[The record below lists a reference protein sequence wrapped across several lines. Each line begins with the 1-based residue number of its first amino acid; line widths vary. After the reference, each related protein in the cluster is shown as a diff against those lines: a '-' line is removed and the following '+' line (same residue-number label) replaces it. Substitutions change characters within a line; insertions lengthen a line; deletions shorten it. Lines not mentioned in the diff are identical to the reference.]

1 MQTWRLL
8 LQGGAQ
14 LRPQLMSS
22 CRPVAQGSHKHWRVF
37 SWNSGGLTTSVYQE
51 LESYAKILQADIM
64 LIQESKWHFEA
75 TWTTREYH
83 YIHTPGAGKH
93 DRLAGLLVMVSTR
106 LAKADQLQYR
116 VHHAGRLIHVRV
128 PHQSIHVDVV
138 NWYQYAINEQE
149 GTPERRQQLLIK
161 VQRCI
166 AHLPKRNVL
175 IFGGDFNCPCEPYK
189 HVCGQVTVPFNKMHY
204 MDLQDH
210 QHVWRTLLLT
220 ALNTWQQPVHG
231 QVATF
236 AMGETETAVR
246 SQIDFIMTRTQ
257 QVTARAKQASIIADF
272 PVAAWR
278 GGPRHYPVLAAVPIP
293 RPHWNCKAP
302 ASSTPTPI
310 DREQLIQDSRMDTPP
325 ARLLTMRAEISAQL
339 HVPVD
344 SYNTILMQAAQK
356 HYPLKKTFMQAPTQ
370 STELANCAKTMWGLF
385 RQMRA
390 HRFTLP
396 GIITAWRQWTQFQQ
410 AYRVHKERSKQR
422 SKQRKLD
429 LLHQAQQAADK
440 GNVHEL
446 WKVIR
451 SLAPKAPR
459 KRLQLHKDGHLIS
472 PEAELDWI
480 LEAYGGRYAVD
491 PEQAP
496 IHFSFPAHQGLEL
509 NTEDLL
515 FYLRKLNPRKAV
527 PHGTAP
533 AVIWQVCADLIAPP
547 VISAFNTQQD
557 GQPLVLQRWSD
568 ADVALLPK
576 AHGRSDSPLD
586 WRPIGVQDPLGKCL
600 MSTIVAQAR
609 QAIHDLITQFPQCAY
624 VKNRSTHT
632 ALRQVFSHCKSIRD
646 RCSKARLTLHDQ
658 HEGQVRTKCCGGL
671 QISLDLSAAFDLV
684 EWSSIKQALDLARV
698 NIAVQE
704 VILTWLTQ
712 VRYIFRHRQL
722 RGTIKPRRGL
732 RQGCTASPVLWAAFT
747 SLLCASI
754 EDQLSPQW
762 TREHLCLYADDSH
775 LRFQFESFEEFTS
788 IMNDV
793 RVVFVC
799 FRKFHLQIN
808 MAKTQAILK
817 LVGTLKH
824 RVHKEYVRKHQAT
837 KRLLLSPR
845 DPERWLPLVPQA
857 EYLGMIISYDHFEQQ
872 CLRHRL
878 TKAHNRRWALAS
890 VLHSRRLGI
899 RYKLKIWRSCVYST
913 MLYGLAHCGLTGDQ
927 VAEIQK
933 AIMKHTRAIISNQAF
948 LTGETHESIICRYG
962 IPRVH
967 EDLHRD
973 LQRAD
978 KTQAQAPDWMH
989 QARWQQHL
997 YWRLDLRVQSDECP
1011 ETHVWA
1017 CPLCDCM
1024 FPTQAALKVH
1034 ARRTHQYVD
1043 SQRVVFSRAAHSVN
1057 GLPTCK
1063 FCLRKFSRWQTLSQH
1078 ISQNRCTK
1086 FREYINPADDDQPLT
1101 AQLSAAGDGE
1111 TTTAHA
1117 CQSPSIIR
1125 QQVEVLG
1132 AAQRGLKAFIP
1143 MHNITSRLQQTCAQC
1158 GQWTASHRIM
1168 KRHYQ
1173 HTHPD
1178 ILQQLGNSITSYINR
1193 AATACPTCHYC
1204 NARCKDW
1211 KQHMHRCTVIW
1222 QCAIMCLQEQPIRA
1236 AGHGGAGGVLRGAS
1250 ETGGIT
1256 KPGTSQQEAT
1266 PSSWP
1271 TQGRA
1276 TVSSKLTCFFGKAGG
1291 QTRRRDQV
1299 AEARSCIGLLPS
1311 PGRKQ
1316 HDQPPVSNGQDVQ
1329 GQASRQ
1335 PSVGSRPAT
1344 PQGDH
1349 GHRDLQGAGSA
1360 PRGLVSG
1367 PSTTCPGQG
1376 VWMAR
1381 PGDRLEIPTV
1391 ESSVESLGGRQQ
1403 PRTHQRPD
1411 GGQPPPEALPGPRP
1425 GHSAQIPLHAEA
1437 GRCCGIPGDVPNG
1450 SLHQDGGI
1458 VRSMGCLN
1466 GPPRLHGSSV
1476 GGVCLQE
1483 GGPQAQPGHRED
1495 QGHALRALRL
1505 VLGNSS
1511 NMCYMNS
1518 TVQVIQWL
1526 LDLDATRIELLGTG
1540 RAFFQSLQQLRA
1552 STTKTLMQDML
1563 WRMLV
1568 AQWTDCH
1575 RQHDVAEFISH
1586 IVQRHGFAV
1595 VQGTW
1600 QARRFFEGEFQIR
1613 DEGTCSQPLLLH
1625 MPAPPPGLDSQ
1636 LQVQSLI
1643 DFWSGAQ
1650 ESIHALLHAPNILM
1664 LQLDRFHNRLGR
1676 VHKRQDAVEVNR
1688 EIMVPFFADHR
1699 LYIELAHYRLVA
1711 TIMHHGSHP
1720 RTGHYTAYLLSEG
1733 QLWSCD
1739 DNRSAQPA
1747 QDFSDSHA
1755 KGCYVLFYEKLP

>member
-1 MQTWRLL
+1 MWYDIASEATEWIPNHNKMPVSAEATYAREICLCPKRRYLFFHYMGQTMLQRAGGWLVDPSFFNSFDLEWRSCHPGVALQAARRSPFPPMELDLWKWTRLHFPALL
-8 LQGGAQ
+8 GQELANDSGVLGDYGSGSARGDLDGGHRLRQDTTTMSGRSNTGGASEAPAGPPFPFPVTALQRWAHLISNAVAGVLAANLHQGFEGRVLTHLPFTVGDIRNLSVTIGTMTAADHDHPNVLEYHTAPPSRNVTGEVSTRQGAQTTGSTAISFNTNASDHAPSSPTTRPGPKSTAKAKPTPLRKSVPYLRSLPVTYLYWQ
-14 LRPQLMSS
+14 LLITMCLYFDIASES
-22 CRPVAQGSHKHWRVF
+22 LIATCRPASLPMFRHRDVSKDH
-37 SWNSGGLTTSVYQE
+37 LT
-51 LESYAKILQADIM
+51 
-64 LIQESKWHFEA
+64 A

-344 SYNTILMQAAQK
+344 SYNTVLMQAAQK

-872 CLRHRL
+872 IYTVTFSEQTRHRNNL
-878 TKAHNRRWALAS
+878 YEPQGMEELEEFFGGLPKQGVSRSLELPNKRRRPALGQPRDELPSHPSLLVSLAKQVVRQEEEIKLLKQDHALVFFLRPGENSMINHLFQTAKTFKAKQAANPQWAPGQQPLKVIMAIAIFKELGARLEALCQDQARLAQVKEYGWRDPATGWKYQRWNPQLKALEEDSSRGPISDQMVANHLQKLCQALAQDT
-890 VLHSRRLGI
+890 VHRFHCTRRL
-899 RYKLKIWRSCVYST
+899 
-913 MLYGLAHCGLTGDQ
+913 
-927 VAEIQK
+927 
-933 AIMKHTRAIISNQAF
+933 
-948 LTGETHESIICRYG
+948 
-962 IPRVH
+962 
-967 EDLHRD
+967 
-973 LQRAD
+973 AD
-978 KTQAQAPDWMH
+978 
-989 QARWQQHL
+989 
-997 YWRLDLRVQSDECP
+997 
-1011 ETHVWA
+1011 
-1017 CPLCDCM
+1017 
-1024 FPTQAALKVH
+1024 
-1034 ARRTHQYVD
+1034 
-1043 SQRVVFSRAAHSVN
+1043 VV
-1057 GLPTCK
+1057 
-1063 FCLRKFSRWQTLSQH
+1063 
-1078 ISQNRCTK
+1078 
-1086 FREYINPADDDQPLT
+1086 
-1101 AQLSAAGDGE
+1101 
-1111 TTTAHA
+1111 
-1117 CQSPSIIR
+1117 
-1125 QQVEVLG
+1125 
-1132 AAQRGLKAFIP
+1132 
-1143 MHNITSRLQQTCAQC
+1143 
-1158 GQWTASHRIM
+1158 
-1168 KRHYQ
+1168 
-1173 HTHPD
+1173 
-1178 ILQQLGNSITSYINR
+1178 
-1193 AATACPTCHYC
+1193 
-1204 NARCKDW
+1204 
-1211 KQHMHRCTVIW
+1211 
-1222 QCAIMCLQEQPIRA
+1222 
-1236 AGHGGAGGVLRGAS
+1236 
-1250 ETGGIT
+1250 
-1256 KPGTSQQEAT
+1256 
-1266 PSSWP
+1266 
-1271 TQGRA
+1271 
-1276 TVSSKLTCFFGKAGG
+1276 
-1291 QTRRRDQV
+1291 
-1299 AEARSCIGLLPS
+1299 
-1311 PGRKQ
+1311 
-1316 HDQPPVSNGQDVQ
+1316 
-1329 GQASRQ
+1329 
-1335 PSVGSRPAT
+1335 
-1344 PQGDH
+1344 
-1349 GHRDLQGAGSA
+1349 
-1360 PRGLVSG
+1360 
-1367 PSTTCPGQG
+1367 
-1376 VWMAR
+1376 
-1381 PGDRLEIPTV
+1381 
-1391 ESSVESLGGRQQ
+1391 
-1403 PRTHQRPD
+1403 
-1411 GGQPPPEALPGPRP
+1411 
-1425 GHSAQIPLHAEA
+1425 
-1437 GRCCGIPGDVPNG
+1437 
-1450 SLHQDGGI
+1450 
-1458 VRSMGCLN
+1458 
-1466 GPPRLHGSSV
+1466 
-1476 GGVCLQE
+1476 
-1483 GGPQAQPGHRED
+1483 
-1495 QGHALRALRL
+1495 
-1505 VLGNSS
+1505 
-1511 NMCYMNS
+1511 
-1518 TVQVIQWL
+1518 
-1526 LDLDATRIELLGTG
+1526 
-1540 RAFFQSLQQLRA
+1540 
-1552 STTKTLMQDML
+1552 
-1563 WRMLV
+1563 
-1568 AQWTDCH
+1568 
-1575 RQHDVAEFISH
+1575 
-1586 IVQRHGFAV
+1586 
-1595 VQGTW
+1595 
-1600 QARRFFEGEFQIR
+1600 
-1613 DEGTCSQPLLLH
+1613 
-1625 MPAPPPGLDSQ
+1625 
-1636 LQVQSLI
+1636 
-1643 DFWSGAQ
+1643 
-1650 ESIHALLHAPNILM
+1650 
-1664 LQLDRFHNRLGR
+1664 
-1676 VHKRQDAVEVNR
+1676 
-1688 EIMVPFFADHR
+1688 
-1699 LYIELAHYRLVA
+1699 
-1711 TIMHHGSHP
+1711 
-1720 RTGHYTAYLLSEG
+1720 
-1733 QLWSCD
+1733 
-1739 DNRSAQPA
+1739 
-1747 QDFSDSHA
+1747 
-1755 KGCYVLFYEKLP
+1755 